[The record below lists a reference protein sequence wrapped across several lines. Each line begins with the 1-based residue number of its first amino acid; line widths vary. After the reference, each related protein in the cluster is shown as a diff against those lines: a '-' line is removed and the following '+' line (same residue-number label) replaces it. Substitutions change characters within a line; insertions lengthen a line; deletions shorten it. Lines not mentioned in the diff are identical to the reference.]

1 MGVMYKSCG
10 KKTQKII
17 SLIDK
22 FWSVMPLYFDANYKM
37 MREKYAEKKEMGIEC
52 EIGGILKI
60 KKKTCFRHPESIF
73 PKKVQF
79 QLFSSLDRPFQ
90 CLLNNSR
97 ENDKQKFGRF
107 FLIGSFNIFFLSF
120 FHV

>member
-1 MGVMYKSCG
+1 MYKSCG

-60 KKKTCFRHPESIF
+60 KKKLVFGILRQF
-73 PKKVQF
+73 FQKKY
-79 QLFSSLDRPFQ
+79 
-90 CLLNNSR
+90 
-97 ENDKQKFGRF
+97 
-107 FLIGSFNIFFLSF
+107 SFNCSHHWIVRFNVS
-120 FHV
+120 